1 MTYIIPDAVIERF
14 CTAQS
19 VTVLTGTGV
28 ALESGIPTF
37 RDAQKGEWAHV
48 SATELATPQA
58 FVRNPRLVWNWY
70 LYRRRMI
77 EAVQPGPIHYALV
90 DLEQQY
96 DDFLLITQSID
107 GLHWRAGSRDLLE
120 LHGNISR
127 SRCFDCSSYQMGW
140 DEESEVLPTCVR
152 CGGLLRPDVVW
163 LGEGLPELYLSKAYN
178 ATRRAQ
184 VFLSVGASPRVP
196 PAASLPLIARRAGAY
211 VVEVH
216 TEETALSGIADCW
229 LQSNASDVLQELVQ
243 RLNDQTGAYPTGGD

>member
-1 MTYIIPDAVIERF
+1 MTNSIPDDVIERF
-14 CTAQS
+14 QTARC
-19 VTVLTGTGV
+19 VAVLTGTGV
-28 ALESGIPTF
+28 SLESGIPTF
-37 RDAQKGEWAHV
+37 REAQQGEWAHV

-58 FVRNPRLVWNWY
+58 FLRNPRLVWNWY

-77 EAVQPGPIHYALV
+77 EAVQPGAAHYALV
-90 DLEQQY
+90 DLEQLY

-127 SRCFDCSSYQMGW
+127 SRCFDCGAYQMGW

-163 LGEGLPELYLSKAYN
+163 LGEGLPELQLSKAYN

-184 VFLSVGASPRVP
+184 VFLSIGASPRVP

-216 TEETALSGIADCW
+216 NEETALSGIADCW
-229 LQSNASDVLQELVQ
+229 LQAQASEVLQELVQ
-243 RLNDQTGAYPTGGD
+243 RLMGPTEA